1 MKFKKHI
8 FICCFVLWAGVS
20 CYAQKTHTKQFK
32 EALNEAN
39 LLFDTDDFRNALIK
53 YLSIYN
59 EDSDNEKINLN
70 IAISRYKL
78 KEFPDSILPYL
89 VKVDKSTNA
98 EAQFYEAKI
107 FHLEHK
113 FDEAIEHYVKYKKFD
128 ENKREFKNAEVD
140 RLIEVSKHAQAYMN
154 DPHKAVIKNLGNH
167 INTKYPEYVP
177 LISADETVLYFTSRR
192 PGSTGNITDAWGNYY
207 EDVYVSYYK
216 KGDWSEPA
224 NVGSPINTKTHD
236 ACVALSADA
245 QQMIIYRTSKDD
257 ISGDLYTTQATI
269 DGWSAPE
276 KLGPQ
281 INTEFKE
288 VSACFSPDGNSII
301 FSSDKPGGLGGK
313 DLYKVVKLPN
323 GKWSLA
329 TNMGNSINT
338 KYDEDAPFISADGNT
353 LYYSSKGHETMGE
366 YDIFKCNMLEE
377 GLFTKTEDIGYPVNT
392 VGDDIYFVVNA
403 SAKHGYYSSLNEN
416 ATEPGYE
423 SEDLYFIDMHFVE
436 TDLLVKKG
444 IALQGKSQHATAA
457 KITLIDKETNKVSG
471 IYNSNSNTGSFIVV
485 LNPYASYKVIA
496 ECKDYETVT
505 LDLEPVT
512 KQSAAFS
519 TDEVLQILF
528 TKKL

>member
-1 MKFKKHI
+1 MKCRKHI
-8 FICCFVLWAGVS
+8 LMLCIALLAMVS
-20 CYAQKTHTKQFK
+20 GYAQKTHSKQYK
-32 EALNEAN
+32 AALNDAN
-39 LLFDTDDFRNALIK
+39 LLFDTDDFKNALQK
-53 YLSIYN
+53 YLSIYK
-59 EDSDNEKINLN
+59 EDPDNEKINLN

-89 VKVDKSTNA
+89 IKVDKSNNA

-113 FDEAIEHYVKYKKFD
+113 FNEAIEHYVKYKKFD
-128 ENKREFKNAEVD
+128 ENKREYKNNEVD
-140 RLIEVSKHAQAYMN
+140 RLIEVSKHAQEYMR
-154 DPHKAVIKNLGNH
+154 DPHKAVIKNLGDH

-177 LISADETVLYFTSRR
+177 LISADESVLYFTSRR
-192 PGSTGNITDAWGNYY
+192 PGSTGNIIDAWENYY

-216 KGDWSEPA
+216 NGEWTNPE

-245 QQMIIYRTSKDD
+245 QQMIIYRTSKDEL
-257 ISGDLYTTQATI
+257 SGDLYTTQATK
-269 DGWSAPE
+269 DGWTNPE

-288 VSACFSPDGNSII
+288 VSACFSPDGNTIV
-301 FSSDKPGGLGGK
+301 FSSDKPGGFGAK

-323 GKWSLA
+323 GKWSLPS
-329 TNMGNSINT
+329 NLGNSINT
-338 KYDEDAPFISADGNT
+338 KYDEDAPFISADGTT

-366 YDIFKCNMLEE
+366 YDIFKCTILED
-377 GLFTKTEDIGYPVNT
+377 GLFTKTEDVGYPVNT

-416 ATEPGYE
+416 STEPGYE
-423 SEDLYFIDMHFVE
+423 SEDLYFIDMHYVE
-436 TDLLVKKG
+436 TDLVVKKG
-444 IALQGKSQHATAA
+444 IALQGKSQRATAA

-471 IYNSNSNTGSFIVV
+471 IYNSNSNTGYFIMV
-485 LNPYASYKVIA
+485 LNPYSSYKVIA
-496 ECKDYETVT
+496 ECKDYEPIT
-505 LDLEPVT
+505 LDFEPIT
-512 KQSAAFS
+512 KQPNEISS
-519 TDEVLQILF
+519 EEILQILF